1 MEIAEWKKEIDAL
14 ISPGNATDSDIEDYI
29 TNHPEIDGRDVWN
42 YISELTVPED
52 CKGCLYIQKSG
63 MYPCNVCK
71 RQNVLADHYERGKI

>member
-1 MEIAEWKKEIDAL
+1 MEKTEWKKEIDAL

-42 YISELTVPED
+42 YIPELTIPEE
-52 CKGCLYIQKSG
+52 CKGCVHIQMSG

-71 RQNVLADHYERGKI
+71 RQNVLADYYKRGKI